1 MMDDGPISTNLIRAA
16 EDVRMAQ
23 QPVVIMTQ
31 GSSQLPSTQ
40 PSAEPG
46 RASIPTSQRPVS
58 PTQTYHRV
66 LAIVPLA
73 GSGTH
78 DDPIRPMFAP
88 APSAVPPSRS
98 GIIAYQH
105 QITDDG
111 KMAIVEFVAPTRAAF
126 AELFASQDPRVKY
139 FEVGQHPQADI
150 EAAFKQVKASFDFNN
165 FVPLPVR

>member
-1 MMDDGPISTNLIRAA
+1 MRVAA
-16 EDVRMAQ
+16 FLYLGLSAALTVLAQ
-23 QPVVIMTQ
+23 QPVVIMTAAPNQ
-31 GSSQLPSTQ
+31 PAPTQ
-40 PSAEPG
+40 PSAEPKH
-46 RASIPTSQRPVS
+46 ASIPTSQRPVS

-88 APSAVPPSRS
+88 APSAAPVSRT

-105 QITDDG
+105 QVTDDG

-126 AELFASQDPRVKY
+126 AELFASQDPSVKV
-139 FEVGQHPQADI
+139 FEVGQHSQAEI
-150 EAAFKQVKASFDFNN
+150 QAAFQQVKASFNFNN